1 MNSDE
6 RFFFRAECV
15 NDALNFIAVVA
26 ERARVAVFNLTQ
38 DPIFP
43 DCDAVMVT
51 TLSLD
56 ELILIASEICDAH
69 VIQESIEL
77 KR

>member
-1 MNSDE
+1 MNS
-6 RFFFRAECV
+6 FCFRAECIH
-15 NDALNFIAVVA
+15 DALNFIAVVA
-26 ERARVAVFNLTQ
+26 ERARVAVFNLNQ
-38 DPIFP
+38 DPIYP
-43 DCDAVMVT
+43 DCEAVIVT
-51 TLSLD
+51 ALSLE